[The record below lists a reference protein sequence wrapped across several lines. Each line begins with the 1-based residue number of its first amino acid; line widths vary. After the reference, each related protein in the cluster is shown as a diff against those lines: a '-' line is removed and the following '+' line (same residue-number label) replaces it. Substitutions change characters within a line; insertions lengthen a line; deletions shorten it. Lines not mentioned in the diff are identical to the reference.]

1 MMLIE
6 ETAVPLAALPVD
18 ELKAHLRLGSGFSEG
33 DVQDVV
39 LESYLR
45 AAISAIEARTGKIL
59 IERDFSWSL
68 TRWRDACGQ
77 VLPVAPISAITALR
91 LRDRAEEPE
100 LIDPAHYRLEAD
112 AQRPVLRPIA
122 GRLPTIPYGGVAEI
136 GFAAGYA
143 PDWAGLPSD
152 LGHAVTLLAAHYYEN
167 RNETGARDQVM
178 PFGVHSLIERY
189 RTVRIFGGGAAR

>member
-18 ELKAHLRLGSGFSEG
+18 ELKAHLRLGSGFSDG

-45 AAISAIEARTGKIL
+45 AAISAIEARTGNIL
-59 IERDFSWSL
+59 IERDFSWTL
-68 TRWRDACGQ
+68 TRWRDAGGQ
-77 VLPVAPISAITALR
+77 ALPVAPVSAVNALS
-91 LRDRAEEPE
+91 LRNRAEDQE
-100 LIDPAHYRLEAD
+100 LIDPASYRLELD
-112 AQRPVLRPIA
+112 AQRPVLRPRSS
-122 GRLPTIPYGGVAEI
+122 RLPAIPNGGVAEI
-136 GFAAGYA
+136 SFTAGYSQT
-143 PDWAGLPSD
+143 WGGLPSD

-167 RNETGARDQVM
+167 RNESGAGDRAM

-189 RTVRIFGGGAAR
+189 RTVRIFGGGAAG